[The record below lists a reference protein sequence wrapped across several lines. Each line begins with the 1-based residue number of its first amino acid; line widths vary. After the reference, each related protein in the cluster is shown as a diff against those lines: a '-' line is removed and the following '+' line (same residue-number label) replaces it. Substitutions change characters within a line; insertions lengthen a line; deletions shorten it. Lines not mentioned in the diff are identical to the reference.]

1 MNPEEQVIRL
11 QQELVQKSKDVE
23 RAAEIGNALLEQNKD
38 LEEEL
43 EKLSETHCNAIEEL
57 EQQKYNLQLKLD
69 GKEKLDGFYTLE
81 IEAMKNQLEKEYLR
95 KEDLLKSNFQRDI
108 NKMEKK
114 NKGLLSDLER
124 TSVVE
129 IQLKEKIEELKKLS
143 ESQGVFQ
150 SQLLSTSATEETIDF
165 HAIIADME
173 QEKAH
178 LRIELKDKKDETVRL
193 IASKEA
199 IEQQVAELNDELM
212 QKERESISYFNALEK
227 CRENVVDLQLQL
239 DNIQLDTL
247 NTKQKGNSLFGEVED
262 KRKEIER
269 KYISM
274 KVKYEAINTQLKIKN
289 QQISKM
295 KFQIAT
301 LFQMSSSRA
310 DSSHME
316 HLREQLNQ
324 SQHEVRTLTDR
335 LNKYEKNQVSDRGDD
350 ALVSADS
357 LERTKYTEYLK
368 KLISTSNEKLND
380 VQDELQTQR
389 MLLMAKNDSLLTC
402 ERKLYASQI
411 LVDQEKA
418 KNIKLVL
425 KIDELKR
432 KLCLEPDVPMQK
444 ERETWVEKLPIK
456 PKEDNTENE
465 STELGEQNAWIDVR
479 GKKNPIE
486 SELLPSNAGIDV
498 RGKKNPIE
506 SELLPSIV
514 ENNANSVDTTK
525 YKKFKKSVSVSEVVE
540 VVTETGIVNEVQMK
554 SGDDDDD
561 YQKSSGKKVTEDK
574 KPKGK
579 KYHKV
584 VYIKND
590 KANEPECAQQ

>member
-335 LNKYEKNQVSDRGDD
+335 LNKYEKNQQVSDRGDD

-432 KLCLEPDVPMQK
+432 KLCLVVLYNVCQ
-444 ERETWVEKLPIK
+444 RSLQSET
-456 PKEDNTENE
+456 
-465 STELGEQNAWIDVR
+465 
-479 GKKNPIE
+479 
-486 SELLPSNAGIDV
+486 
-498 RGKKNPIE
+498 
-506 SELLPSIV
+506 
-514 ENNANSVDTTK
+514 
-525 YKKFKKSVSVSEVVE
+525 
-540 VVTETGIVNEVQMK
+540 
-554 SGDDDDD
+554 
-561 YQKSSGKKVTEDK
+561 
-574 KPKGK
+574 
-579 KYHKV
+579 
-584 VYIKND
+584 
-590 KANEPECAQQ
+590 